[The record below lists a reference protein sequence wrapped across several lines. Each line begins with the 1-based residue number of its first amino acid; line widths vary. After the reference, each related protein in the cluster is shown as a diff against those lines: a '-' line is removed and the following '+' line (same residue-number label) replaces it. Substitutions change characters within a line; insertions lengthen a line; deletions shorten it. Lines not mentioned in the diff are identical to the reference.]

1 MKKSD
6 WADGVRTHQII
17 FAPTRIGTSGM
28 QGLDYYRDLVPKG
41 PVPVEAELT
50 QLEAMTVLKAY
61 DYGTEALN
69 DDERHQLNCVIGKL
83 KDQIW
88 P

>member
-1 MKKSD
+1 MK
-6 WADGVRTHQII
+6 
-17 FAPTRIGTSGM
+17 
-28 QGLDYYRDLVPKG
+28 GLDYYKDLVPQG
-41 PVPVEAELT
+41 PLPVKAELT

-61 DYGTEALN
+61 DYGTETLSE
-69 DDERHQLNCVIGKL
+69 DERHQLNCVIGKL